1 MKTKK
6 IIVSGLIA
14 GIVAFIV
21 GSLLYMNPLVS
32 GVYAQY
38 SNYPCS
44 KPMDVFGGLINWLF
58 LMLIGG
64 VVSAVFM
71 AFLYAFTEKGIDIKP
86 AWKKGLLFG
95 FLLFLVNKLPTSYYS
110 WLMYTYPNVLNVI
123 ETFNGLIGGLVGGV
137 TLAVVYAKLK

>member
-95 FLLFLVNKLPTSYYS
+95 FLLFLVNKLPTSCSDNNKKFQTNYY
-110 WLMYTYPNVLNVI
+110 
-123 ETFNGLIGGLVGGV
+123 
-137 TLAVVYAKLK
+137 